1 MKLLQLLLRSNAPR
15 LLLAVLV
22 SVVSGV
28 SSAGLIAVVNEV
40 WQEQLF
46 TSGTWMAAFGGLL
59 VVLLVSGV
67 VAQLLVLDLALK
79 AVVDLRM
86 ELSGKI
92 LSTPLRRI
100 EELGAPRLFA
110 TLTEDVNILSRVLPL
125 IPRIVID
132 GTTLVA
138 GAVYMAWLSP
148 MALAV
153 VAGLMALGVAIYTL
167 LMKRALV
174 HMREGREVFDKVFDH
189 FRALHEGLKQLKLN
203 GPRRRH
209 FLDDEMRESLE
220 SFRSVNM
227 SGRVLLLGAEN
238 IIRLHFFTVLGAM
251 IFAVPRID
259 GIEMEVLTG
268 YVLMCLYL
276 YRPLGSIM
284 ALAPEF
290 GKAVISLEKVDKLGL
305 SLGGSVVADH
315 EPPREPPQWKLLEL
329 VGAKFSFKRYDDDRE
344 FTVGPVDLCFEPGEV
359 VFVIGGN
366 GSGKTTLAKVL
377 TSLYPLE
384 AGEILLDGVPI
395 DDSNREDF
403 RQLFSVVFSDFHLFD
418 SLPGDGN
425 AELDKRAEG
434 YLTELMLNHK
444 VTVSKGCLSTTD
456 LSQGQRKRL
465 ALLTAYLED
474 RPFYIFDEWA
484 ADQDPEFK
492 EIFYTKI
499 LPELKQRGKTVFAI
513 THDDRFLCYAD
524 RCLKLE
530 EGRVS
535 LETVVESN

>member
-1 MKLLQLLLRSNAPR
+1 MKLLRLLLRSNARR
-15 LLLAVLV
+15 LLMAVLV
-22 SVVSGV
+22 SVISGV

-46 TSGTWMAAFGGLL
+46 TSGTWLAAFAGLL

-86 ELSGKI
+86 DLSGKI

-138 GAVYMAWLSP
+138 GAAYMAWLSP
-148 MALAV
+148 LALAV
-153 VAGLMALGVAIYTL
+153 VAGFMALGVAIYTL

-174 HMREGREVFDKVFDH
+174 HMRSGREVFDKVFDH

-203 GPRRRH
+203 GPRRQH
-209 FLDDEMRESLE
+209 FLGEEMRQSLE
-220 SFRSVNM
+220 AFRAVNM

-238 IIRLHFFTVLGAM
+238 IIRLLFFTVLGAM
-251 IFAVPRID
+251 IFAVPRIE
-259 GIEMEVLTG
+259 GMEMEVLTG

-290 GKAVISLEKVDKLGL
+290 GKAAVSLEKVDNLGL
-305 SLGGSVVADH
+305 SLGGSVTASE
-315 EPPREPPQWKLLEL
+315 EPPRDPPPWKRLEL
-329 VGAKFSFKRYDDDRE
+329 VGATFSFKRYDDDRE

-384 AGEILLDGVPI
+384 AGEIRLDGVPI
-395 DDSNREDF
+395 DDSNREAF

-434 YLTELMLNHK
+434 YLTELMLDHK

-492 EIFYTKI
+492 EIFYSKI

-535 LETVVESN
+535 QETVVESN